1 MVGPLIAAVC
11 AALAFSLSGCG
22 AQPTSQPVSA
32 DQVQQEQQERV
43 SLDKTYEDDLGFSL
57 RYPSEWTRENSN
69 DSSYTTLYM
78 PSGGVCQIG
87 AGLLD
92 QSIDDVSNAEVELS
106 FDNYFG
112 SFSGSGISTSG
123 DYTRNDGDG
132 YFLASAPIIA
142 EQGGRTLTGTA
153 ICAISGRVLHTVSV
167 AGAEED
173 ADAIEAVIDS
183 IAIDKQG
190 Y

>member
-11 AALAFSLSGCG
+11 VALAFSLSGCG
-22 AQPTSQPVSA
+22 AQPASQPVST

-43 SLDKTYEDDLGFSL
+43 SLDKTYEDELGFSL

-69 DSSYTTLYM
+69 DDAYTTLYM

-87 AGLLD
+87 VGLLD

-106 FDNYFG
+106 FDNYFD
-112 SFSGSGISTSG
+112 SFSGSGISTAG
-123 DYTRNDGDG
+123 DYTRDDGDG
-132 YFLASAPIIA
+132 YLLASAPIIA

-167 AGAEED
+167 AGAAED